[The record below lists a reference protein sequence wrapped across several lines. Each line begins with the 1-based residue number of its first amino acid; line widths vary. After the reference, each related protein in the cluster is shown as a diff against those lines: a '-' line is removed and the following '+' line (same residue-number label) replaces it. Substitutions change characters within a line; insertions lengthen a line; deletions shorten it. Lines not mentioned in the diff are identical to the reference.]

1 MELGDDVLKQIAQE
15 LVTVVGENATVNWDK
30 KAQLRALLRS
40 RIRRLLS
47 KYHYPPERQEA
58 AVALV
63 IEQSE
68 VLAAELAA

>member
-1 MELGDDVLKQIAQE
+1 MLKQIAQR
-15 LVTVVGENATVNWDK
+15 LVTAVRENATVDWDK
-30 KAQLRALLRS
+30 KEQVRALLRS